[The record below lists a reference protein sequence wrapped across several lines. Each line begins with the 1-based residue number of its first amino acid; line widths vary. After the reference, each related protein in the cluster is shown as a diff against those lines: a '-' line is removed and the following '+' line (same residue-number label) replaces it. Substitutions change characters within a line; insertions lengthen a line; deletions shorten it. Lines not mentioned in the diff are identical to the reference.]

1 MSTTF
6 EAMMDEKMGH
16 TAYWAGD
23 EAAWLS
29 EDALGVVALASEMQI
44 AVCGVEV
51 WLATD
56 PGPTIPFPFIYQYA
70 APHRAA
76 SETWRQYVASI
87 NMKARAFIETFRW
100 HKEDAVHQDK

>member
-6 EAMMDEKMGH
+6 EALMDEKMGH
-16 TAYWAGD
+16 TAYWAGE

-56 PGPTIPFPFIYQYA
+56 QAPRSLSRSFISTPPHTGPPVKRGGSMSPQ
-70 APHRAA
+70 
-76 SETWRQYVASI
+76 
-87 NMKARAFIETFRW
+87 
-100 HKEDAVHQDK
+100 